1 LGNAFT
7 VRKRPHHGH
16 NAGGGKGQ
24 KLRSRTLFRM
34 GIGVDDRQDFAP
46 TTQLK
51 GSAMKFAILGAGG
64 VGGYYGGLLAR
75 NGHQVCVLA
84 RTVNLAALR
93 ERGLEVRTP
102 EGSFT
107 ASVQS
112 SDNVKDF
119 SGVDCA
125 LVAVKNYSL
134 AEIAPAAAFLASQG
148 ALIVPLLNG
157 VEVVDQL
164 VANGVPQEQLVGGLT
179 AISVVRTA
187 PGVFE
192 RRSPFQRVVLGELGP
207 SQPERKRRIEAI
219 AQAFREAGV
228 DASVSP
234 DITADLWRKFAFI
247 ASMAAACGLSRT
259 AIGPLR
265 ATPLGHLLIERA
277 VREVISVARAHKVAL
292 ADDEAE
298 RTIKTIDGLP
308 DAMKPSLL
316 IDLEAGRLTE
326 IDDLS
331 GAVSRLGKAC
341 GVETPV
347 HDTAAAAI
355 RVSTK

>member
-1 LGNAFT
+1 
-7 VRKRPHHGH
+7 
-16 NAGGGKGQ
+16 
-24 KLRSRTLFRM
+24 
-34 GIGVDDRQDFAP
+34 
-46 TTQLK
+46 
-51 GSAMKFAILGAGG
+51 MKIAILGAGG

-75 NGHQVCVLA
+75 NGHDVCVLA
-84 RTVNLAALR
+84 RTSNLSALQQ
-93 ERGLEVRTP
+93 RGLEIRTP
-102 EGSFT
+102 EDSFT
-107 ASVQS
+107 VRVQASN
-112 SDNVKDF
+112 DVKDF
-119 SGVDCA
+119 GAVDCA

-134 AEIAPAAAFLASQG
+134 AEIAPAAAFLAEQG

-164 VANGVPQEQLVGGLT
+164 VAHGVSQAQLVGGLT

-192 RRSPFQRVVLGELGP
+192 RRSPFQRVVLGELAK
-207 SQPERKRRIEAI
+207 SQPERKQRINDI
-219 AQAFREAGV
+219 VQAFRETGV
-228 DASVSP
+228 DASVSA

-277 VREVISVARAHKVAL
+277 VREVISVARACKIAL
-292 ADDEAE
+292 ADDETD
-298 RTIKTIDGLP
+298 RTIKVIDGLP
-308 DAMKPSLL
+308 EAMKPSLL
-316 IDLEAGRLTE
+316 IDLEAGRPTE
-326 IDDLS
+326 IEDLS
-331 GAVSRLGKAC
+331 GAVSRLGRAW

-355 RVSTK
+355 GVSTDNLTTDKHG

>member
-1 LGNAFT
+1 
-7 VRKRPHHGH
+7 
-16 NAGGGKGQ
+16 
-24 KLRSRTLFRM
+24 
-34 GIGVDDRQDFAP
+34 
-46 TTQLK
+46 
-51 GSAMKFAILGAGG
+51 MKFAILGAGG
-64 VGGYYGGLLAR
+64 VGGYYGGLLAK
-75 NGHQVCVLA
+75 NGHEVCVLA
-84 RTVNLAALR
+84 RTSNLTALR

-107 ASVQS
+107 APVEA

-119 SGVDCA
+119 RAVDCA

-134 AEIAPAAAFLASQG
+134 AEIAPAAAFLAAQG

-157 VEVVDQL
+157 VEVVDHL
-164 VANGVPQEQLVGGLT
+164 VANGVPQGQLVGGLT
-179 AISVVRTA
+179 AISVMRIA

-192 RRSPFQRVVLGELGP
+192 RRSPFQRVVLGELAE
-207 SQPERKRRIEAI
+207 SRPERKQRIEGI
-219 AQAFREAGV
+219 VNAFRKASV
-228 DASVSP
+228 DASVSA

-247 ASMAAACGLSRT
+247 ASMAAACGLSRS

-265 ATPLGHLLIERA
+265 ATKLGHLLIERA
-277 VREVISVARAHKVAL
+277 VREVISVARARKVAL

-298 RTIKTIDGLP
+298 RTMKIIDGLP

-316 IDLEAGRLTE
+316 IDLETGRPTE

-347 HDTAAAAI
+347 HDTATAAI
-355 RVSTK
+355 GVPAKA

>member
-1 LGNAFT
+1 
-7 VRKRPHHGH
+7 
-16 NAGGGKGQ
+16 
-24 KLRSRTLFRM
+24 
-34 GIGVDDRQDFAP
+34 
-46 TTQLK
+46 
-51 GSAMKFAILGAGG
+51 
-64 VGGYYGGLLAR
+64 
-75 NGHQVCVLA
+75 
-84 RTVNLAALR
+84 LAALR

-102 EGSFT
+102 DGSFIVPVK
-107 ASVQS
+107 A
-112 SDNVKDF
+112 SDNAEDF
-119 SGVDCA
+119 GPVDCA

-134 AEIAPAAAFLASQG
+134 AEIAPAAAFLAGQG

-157 VEVVDQL
+157 VEVVDHL
-164 VANGVPQEQLVGGLT
+164 VANGVPQAQLVGGLT
-179 AISVVRTA
+179 AISVVRVA

-192 RRSPFQRVVLGELGP
+192 RRSPFQRVVLGELAE
-207 SQPERKRRIEAI
+207 SRPERKQRIEAI
-219 AQAFREAGV
+219 AKAFSNAGV
-228 DASVSP
+228 DASVSE

-265 ATPLGHLLIERA
+265 ATKLGHLLIERA
-277 VREVISVARAHKVAL
+277 VREVIKVARARKVAL
-292 ADDEAE
+292 AEDEAE
-298 RTIKTIDGLP
+298 RTMKIIDGLP

-355 RVSTK
+355 GVPAKA

>member
-1 LGNAFT
+1 
-7 VRKRPHHGH
+7 
-16 NAGGGKGQ
+16 
-24 KLRSRTLFRM
+24 
-34 GIGVDDRQDFAP
+34 
-46 TTQLK
+46 
-51 GSAMKFAILGAGG
+51 MKIAILGAGG

-75 NGHQVCVLA
+75 HGHDVCVLA
-84 RTVNLAALR
+84 RKSNLSALQ
-93 ERGLEVRTP
+93 ERGIEIRTP
-102 EGSFT
+102 EDSFT
-107 ASVQS
+107 VRVRAS
-112 SDNVKDF
+112 DDVKDF
-119 SGVDCA
+119 GAVDCA

-134 AEIAPAAAFLASQG
+134 AEIAPAAAFLAGQG

-164 VANGVPQEQLVGGLT
+164 VAHGVPQAQVVGGLT

-192 RRSPFQRVVLGELGP
+192 RRSPFQRVVLGELTK
-207 SQPERKRRIEAI
+207 SQPERKQRINAI

-228 DASVSP
+228 EATVSS

-265 ATPLGHLLIERA
+265 ATPLGRLLIERA
-277 VREVISVARAHKVAL
+277 VREVISVARARKVAL
-292 ADDEAE
+292 ANDEAE
-298 RTIKTIDGLP
+298 RTMKTIDGLP

-316 IDLEAGRLTE
+316 IDLEAGRPTE
-326 IDDLS
+326 IEDLS

-355 RVSTK
+355 GVSIKTLTADKRG

>member
-1 LGNAFT
+1 M
-7 VRKRPHHGH
+7 R
-16 NAGGGKGQ
+16 
-24 KLRSRTLFRM
+24 
-34 GIGVDDRQDFAP
+34 
-46 TTQLK
+46 
-51 GSAMKFAILGAGG
+51 FAILGAGG

-75 NGHQVCVLA
+75 NGHDVCVLA
-84 RTVNLAALR
+84 RTSNLLALQ
-93 ERGLEVRTP
+93 ERGLEIRTP
-102 EGSFT
+102 GDAFT
-107 ASVQS
+107 VRVQA

-119 SGVDCA
+119 GAVDCA

-134 AEIAPAAAFLASQG
+134 AEIAPAAAFLAEQG

-157 VEVVDQL
+157 VEVVEQL
-164 VANGVPQEQLVGGLT
+164 VAHGVPQAQLVGGLT

-192 RRSPFQRVVLGELGP
+192 RRSPFQRVVLGESTK
-207 SQPERKRRIEAI
+207 SQPERKQRIDAI

-228 DASVSP
+228 ETNVSA

-265 ATPLGHLLIERA
+265 ATGLGRLLIERA
-277 VREVISVARAHKVAL
+277 VREVISVARARKVAL
-292 ADDEAE
+292 ADDEAD
-298 RTIKTIDGLP
+298 RAMKVIDGLP
-308 DAMKPSLL
+308 EAMKPSLL
-316 IDLEAGRLTE
+316 IDLEAGRPTE
-326 IDDLS
+326 IEDLS
-331 GAVSRLGKAC
+331 GAVSRLGKAS

-355 RVSTK
+355 GVSVQNPHH

>member
-1 LGNAFT
+1 
-7 VRKRPHHGH
+7 
-16 NAGGGKGQ
+16 
-24 KLRSRTLFRM
+24 
-34 GIGVDDRQDFAP
+34 
-46 TTQLK
+46 
-51 GSAMKFAILGAGG
+51 MKFAILGAGG
-64 VGGYYGGLLAR
+64 VGGYYGGLLAK
-75 NGHQVCVLA
+75 NGHEVCVLA
-84 RTVNLAALR
+84 RTSNLTALR

-107 ASVQS
+107 APVEA

-119 SGVDCA
+119 RAVDCA

-134 AEIAPAAAFLASQG
+134 AEIAPAAAFLAAQS
-148 ALIVPLLNG
+148 ALIVPLLIG
-157 VEVVDQL
+157 VEVVDHL
-164 VANGVPQEQLVGGLT
+164 VANGVPQGQLVGGLT
-179 AISVVRTA
+179 AISVMRIA

-192 RRSPFQRVVLGELGP
+192 RRSPFQRVVLGELAE
-207 SQPERKRRIEAI
+207 SRPERKQRIEAI
-219 AQAFREAGV
+219 VNAFRKASV
-228 DASVSP
+228 DASVSA

-247 ASMAAACGLSRT
+247 ASMAAACGLSRS

-265 ATPLGHLLIERA
+265 ATKLGHLLIECA
-277 VREVISVARAHKVAL
+277 VREVISVARARKVAL

-298 RTIKTIDGLP
+298 RTMKIIDGLP

-316 IDLEAGRLTE
+316 IDLEAGRPTE

-347 HDTAAAAI
+347 HDTATAAI
-355 RVSTK
+355 GVPAKA